1 VTYSLHSLWDRAGS
15 ESDCPR
21 GSALRAI
28 ATGIYPD
35 LILDVASIGKQYE
48 SLAVPILIKI

>member
-1 VTYSLHSLWDRAGS
+1 MHSLWDRAGS
-15 ESDCPR
+15 ESDRPR

-48 SLAVPILIKI
+48 SLAVPILIKV